1 MRRKDRE
8 LSPELAL
15 SIADRCGYAV
25 LSLVSKDSLPYAVPV
40 SPARMGGYMYFH
52 CANEGTK
59 TDIMRE
65 NPDVC
70 LVCVGNNQP
79 AEDKFTTYFES
90 AIIKGKA
97 SEVTDKEEK
106 IAALRVICEKYT
118 PSNMSDFDNAIERS
132 LDRTAVWKI
141 SIDEI
146 TGKAK
151 TKN

>member
-97 SEVTDKEEK
+97 SEATDKEEK

-118 PSNMSDFDNAIERS
+118 SSNMSDFDNAIERS

-151 TKN
+151 VKK